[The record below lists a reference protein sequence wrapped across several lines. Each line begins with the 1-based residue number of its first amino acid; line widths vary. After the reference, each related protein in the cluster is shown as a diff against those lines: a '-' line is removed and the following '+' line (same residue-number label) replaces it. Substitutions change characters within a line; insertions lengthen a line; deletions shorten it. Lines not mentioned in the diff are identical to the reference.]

1 MTGRRDQ
8 PRPEAGATGRGGTG
22 AGPYVGSGRGRDP
35 SGGRGPSDGRGR
47 GRRGGGEARPAGTP
61 GSDIHFINAF
71 TETVDLSALR
81 RRLEMEDAG
90 TPEQTEYIPRL
101 YGRNRPTDAASTQ
114 VVRRPGAAGG
124 SWDDWSG
131 ETARPGPAGPGG
143 PGADPASTGTQRV
156 RSPHRHRAGAAG
168 AAGAGRGEGGPAE
181 RLSGTGPIEDQ
192 TGQQAAVGTGS
203 TKSKAIWTL
212 ADQGVSSATNAAV
225 SFLIARQVSTSEYG
239 AFAISYIIF
248 SVIIGLSRAGCCLP
262 LGIAYSGR
270 SASAF
275 RYAAA
280 SATGTCLAA
289 GAVLGVVLAGA
300 GAILGGSVGA
310 GLVVMGFVLP
320 GLLVQDAWRYVFFAQ
335 GRPFGAF
342 LNDIAWAAVQMI
354 GVTVLIERGVKAAPP
369 MLLAWGVSALIAA
382 LLGVAQAGL
391 WPAPSRAL
399 AWIRENRANAMNL
412 SAEFVTVQGALQ
424 ASILLI
430 GVLGSKEMVGS
441 LQGVRT
447 LLAPTTVVGIGIVSF
462 AVPELS
468 RRSAMS
474 ARARE
479 QAAVLLTAIVVGL
492 GGLWSVIF
500 LLFPRVGEALLGDTW
515 PGVHAILLLS
525 VLHYAGTAVPTGP
538 ACIMY
543 ALGHTRTT
551 FRINLVMAPM
561 LFAFPLVGV
570 LIGGVQGAVVGF
582 NIVFWGIAPVWWIV
596 LRRVIREHEA
606 KRLQALADAD
616 HAGAARGGSRQAA
629 RQRDDGRWD
638 ADGMQDPDAAA
649 GAEDLVGAG
658 NPAST
663 EGLLGVDGAGSADL
677 AMGAGTSGRHGAGRN
692 VRLIQGPEQD
702 RPGAGGRTSA
712 MMRTPPPAGGGSAT
726 PTGSGPQGST
736 DGRTESGNLPER

>member
-1 MTGRRDQ
+1 M
-8 PRPEAGATGRGGTG
+8 
-22 AGPYVGSGRGRDP
+22 GPYAGSGRGRGQSGGSGP
-35 SGGRGPSDGRGR
+35 SGGNGPSGARGQSGGRGR
-47 GRRGGGEARPAGTP
+47 GRRGDGAARPTGASA
-61 GSDIHFINAF
+61 SDIHFINAF
-71 TETVDLSALR
+71 TDTVDLSALR

-90 TPEQTEYIPRL
+90 STPEATEYIPRL
-101 YGRNRPTDAASTQ
+101 YSRKRPAADAASTQ

-124 SWDDWSG
+124 GWDTRSG
-131 ETARPGPAGPGG
+131 DLARPGPAGPGD
-143 PGADPASTGTQRV
+143 PDAGAGAAGAERV
-156 RSPHRHRAGAAG
+156 RSPRRHRAGAAG
-168 AAGAGRGEGGPAE
+168 AARGEDGPPSAALAEGPGPGGE
-181 RLSGTGPIEDQ
+181 PIEGQ
-192 TGQQAAVGTGS
+192 PGQQAAPGSGS

-239 AFAISYIIF
+239 AFAVSYIIF

-270 SASAF
+270 SVSDF

-300 GAILGGSVGA
+300 GALLGGSVGA

-399 AWIRENRANAMNL
+399 TWIRENRANAMNL

-447 LLAPTTVVGIGIVSF
+447 LLAPTTVVGMGIVSF

-474 ARARE
+474 ARSRE

-492 GGLWSVIF
+492 GGLWSLIF
-500 LLFPRVGEALLGDTW
+500 LLFPRIGEALLGDTW

-570 LIGGVQGAVVGF
+570 LIGGAQGAVVGF

-596 LRRVIREHEA
+596 LRRVVREHEA
-606 KRLQALADAD
+606 KRLQALAAAD
-616 HAGAARGGSRQAA
+616 HAGTARRGGRQAG
-629 RQRDDGRWD
+629 RQRDDGRWGS
-638 ADGMQDPDAAA
+638 DGTRDPEPPA
-649 GAEDLVGAG
+649 GTEDLVGAG
-658 NPAST
+658 SPTST
-663 EGLLGVDGAGSADL
+663 EGLLGTDSAGHGDL
-677 AMGAGTSGRHGAGRN
+677 AMGAGTSGQHRAGRN
-692 VRLIQGPEQD
+692 VRLMQGPEQD
-702 RPGAGGRTSA
+702 RPDAGGRTSA

-726 PTGSGPQGST
+726 STGSGPQRST